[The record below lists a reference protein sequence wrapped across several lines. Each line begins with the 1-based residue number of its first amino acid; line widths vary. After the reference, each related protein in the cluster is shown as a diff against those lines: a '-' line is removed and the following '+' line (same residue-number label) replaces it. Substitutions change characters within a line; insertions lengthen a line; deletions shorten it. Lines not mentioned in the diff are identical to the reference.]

1 MRAWLFW
8 LAVALVIGA
17 VTHLSYV
24 LIAPSFAMQ
33 RLMGDPSEDKS
44 QVNRFVLLDGPEQ
57 MQLLGEAEDEAV
69 SGKCLFDIGDGELSI
84 AAEMPDTFWSLT
96 LYSNKGADLYTINDR
111 QAGTDRFKL
120 TVKRAPG
127 LSDIFSSEQ
136 SENARALSDGWSVEI
151 AEPRGIAVFWMAL
164 DYPEQRKL
172 FLDVLSRTTC
182 TLAPAEGAG
191 PSD

>member
-33 RLMGDPSEDKS
+33 RLMVGESENAP
-44 QVNRFVLLDGPEQ
+44 VNRFVLLDAAEQ
-57 MQLLGEAEDEAV
+57 MRLLGETENEAV
-69 SGKCLFDIGDGELSI
+69 SAKCVFDIGDGELSI

-111 QAGTDRFKL
+111 QAGIDKFKL
-120 TVKRAPG
+120 TVKRAPD
-127 LSDIFSSEQ
+127 LSDLLSSEQ
-136 SENARALSDGWSVEI
+136 SENARALSDGWSVEVP
-151 AEPRGIAVFWMAL
+151 EPRGIAVFWMAL

-172 FLDVLSRTTC
+172 FTDILSRSAC
-182 TLAPAEGAG
+182 TFTASQNALP
-191 PSD
+191 

>member
-8 LAVALVIGA
+8 IAVALLIGA

-33 RLMGDPSEDKS
+33 RLMGGK
-44 QVNRFVLLDGPEQ
+44 QAQAQINRFVLLDADEQ
-57 MQLLGEAEDEAV
+57 MRLLGESTSEAV
-69 SGKCLFDIGDGELSI
+69 SGKCVFDISKGELSV

-96 LYSNKGADLYTINDR
+96 LYSDKGADLYTINDR
-111 QAGTDRFKL
+111 QAGIDKFKL

-127 LSDIFSSEQ
+127 IMELLSGDQ
-136 SENARALSDGWSVEI
+136 SESGRALSDGWSVEI
-151 AEPRGIAVFWMAL
+151 PEPHGIAVFWMAL

-172 FLDVLSRTTC
+172 FMDVLARSSC
-182 TLAPAEGAG
+182 TFTPA
-191 PSD
+191 